1 MLSERKRTILKAL
14 ISDYIQ
20 RAEPVGSRT
29 LARRYNLGISPATI
43 RNEMADLD
51 DMGYLKQPHTSAG
64 RVPSYKGYRYF
75 VDSLMQ
81 AEKLTSEEEQRL
93 SRSLQQRLAKIDTV
107 FYRASKALSEV
118 SHYISLIMGP
128 VLGQQIFQQLRLIPL
143 DSKYVVVLLIT
154 DTGLVQDRL
163 MEIPRGIS
171 ASELDQIARLFTRLL
186 AGVPLEDLSGSL
198 LQELYKVFSRRNRAL
213 QEFFEDLISNFAS
226 AGGEKVYLGGT
237 TNLLKHPEF
246 SDVEKVR
253 GLLQLLEEREFLC
266 GLLADVTSKDIEI
279 IIGEENKYVEMQE
292 CSIVTASYEIGG
304 RKVYTIGVLGPT
316 RMDYARVVSAVEF
329 MQKQLSDTLR
339 EILR

>member
-51 DMGYLKQPHTSAG
+51 EMGYLEQPHTSAG

-81 AEKLTSEEEQRL
+81 AEKLTPQEEQRL
-93 SRSLQQRLAKIDTV
+93 SKSLQQRLAKIDTV
-107 FYRASKALSEV
+107 FYRASRALSEV

-128 VLGQQIFQQLRLIPL
+128 FLGQQIFRQLRLVPL
-143 DSKYVVVLLIT
+143 DSQYVMVLLIT
-154 DTGLVQDRL
+154 DTGLVQNRIV
-163 MEIPRGIS
+163 EIPAGVS
-171 ASELDQIARLFTRLL
+171 AAELDQIARLFTKLL
-186 AGVPLEDLSGSL
+186 AGVPLEDLTSSL
-198 LQELYKVFSRRNRAL
+198 LQELYTMFSRRNRFL
-213 QEFFEDLISNFAS
+213 QEFFADLITNLA
-226 AGGEKVYLGGT
+226 ADEGERVYLGGT

-246 SDVEKVR
+246 NDMEKVR
-253 GLLQLLEEREFLC
+253 GLLGLLEEREFLC
-266 GLLADVTSKDIEI
+266 SLLADVTSEDIEI
-279 IIGEENKYVEMQE
+279 TIGEENKYVEMKE

-316 RMDYARVVSAVEF
+316 RMDYARVVSAVDF
-329 MQKQLSDTLR
+329 MRKQLSDTLR
-339 EILR
+339 EIIR